1 MCGIAGIIN
10 FNSFEDK
17 QDLLRRMI
25 GLLRHRGPDSSGIYS
40 DGPAGLAHARLSI
53 IDLSSG
59 DQPIHN
65 EDRSIWIVFN
75 GEIFN
80 YPELREGLKSRGH
93 RFYTQSDTEV
103 LVHLYEEKGTELFDD
118 LNGQFALALWDKNRE
133 TLLLGRDRV
142 GIRPLFYY
150 KTNGR
155 LVFGSEIK
163 ALFADD
169 QIPRS
174 LDVVSLSNI
183 FTCWSSLGSGTPFEG
198 IHQIPS
204 GHFGLFSRKGIN
216 IKAYWNLPVNELE
229 HRKALQDNSLSEWT
243 AEFNELIL
251 DATRIR
257 LRADV
262 PVGAYLSGGIDST
275 FTSALVKQNFNNSLC
290 TFSVRF
296 TDDRFDET
304 HYQKI
309 AIKALETD
317 HRSIRCSEE
326 NIGEIFPKVI
336 WHTET
341 PILRTAPVPL
351 YRLSRLVRDNQFKVV
366 LTGEGADET
375 FAGYNI
381 FKEDRVRRF
390 WARNPESRFR
400 PALLKKLYPYIFS
413 QQNEKAQAF
422 LQGFFKRSLSEVGSP
437 VYSHM
442 LRWQNTAH
450 LMNFFS
456 ADIKNKVQAFDE
468 FVDQYISTL
477 PSNFLAWH
485 PLSRAQYTE
494 FNIFLS
500 NYLLSSQGDRMAMA
514 NSVEGRYPFLDHRVV
529 EFAFKV
535 PPRFRLNG
543 LEEKYLLK
551 QAAKNVIPRELV
563 ERSKQPYRAPIS
575 KCFWGENS
583 LDYVEELLSE
593 QAIRQSGYF
602 DPVKVSR
609 LAAKCCKQEGQLLSE
624 RENMALVGILSTQ
637 LVDHMFVKNF
647 PAYPIHEPED
657 VKVFGISQKDNW
669 DTDEH
674 RFSGF

>member
-10 FNSFEDK
+10 YNSSEDK

-25 GLLRHRGPDSSGIYS
+25 GLLRHRGPDSAGIYLN
-40 DGPAGLAHARLSI
+40 GPAGLAHARLSI

-65 EDRSIWIVFN
+65 EDRSVWIVFN

-80 YPELREGLKSRGH
+80 YPELREDLISRGH
-93 RFYTQSDTEV
+93 RFYTQTDTEV
-103 LVHLYEEKGTELFDD
+103 LVHLYEEKGTKLFDD

-133 TLLLGRDRV
+133 TLLLGRDRM

-150 KTNGR
+150 HANGR

-163 ALFADD
+163 ALFADG

-174 LDVVSLSNI
+174 LNTTSLSNI
-183 FTCWSSLGSGTPFEG
+183 FTCWSSLGSDTPFED
-198 IHQIPS
+198 IYQIPS
-204 GHFGLFSRKGIN
+204 GHFGLFSREGIN
-216 IKAYWNLPVNELE
+216 IQPYWKLPIDGSDQNLDR
-229 HRKALQDNSLSEWT
+229 HDHSLSEWT
-243 AEFNELIL
+243 AEFNDLIL

-275 FTSALVKQNFNNSLC
+275 FTSALVKQNFNNFLC
-290 TFSVRF
+290 TFSVQF

-304 HYQKI
+304 HYQET
-309 AIKALETD
+309 AIEALKTD
-317 HRSIRCSEE
+317 HRSIRCSAE

-351 YRLSRLVRDNQFKVV
+351 YRLSRLVRDNRFKVV
-366 LTGEGADET
+366 LTGEGADEI

-390 WARNPESRFR
+390 WARNPESKLR
-400 PALLKKLYPYIFS
+400 PLLLKKLYPYIFS
-413 QQNEKAQAF
+413 QQNGKAQAF
-422 LQGFFKRSLSEVGSP
+422 LKGFFKRGLSQVDSP
-437 VYSHM
+437 VYSHI
-442 LRWQNTAH
+442 LRWQNTAQ
-450 LMNFFS
+450 LKNFFS
-456 ADIKNKVQAFDE
+456 ADIKNKVPSFDQ
-468 FVDQYISTL
+468 FVDRYISTL
-477 PSNFLAWH
+477 PSNFMSWH
-485 PLSRAQYTE
+485 SLSRAQYTE
-494 FNIFLS
+494 IKIFLS
-500 NYLLSSQGDRMAMA
+500 NYLLSSQGDRMAMG

-529 EFAFKV
+529 EFAFRV

-543 LEEKYLLK
+543 LEEKFILK
-551 QAAKNVIPRELV
+551 QAAQNVIPRELI
-563 ERSKQPYRAPIS
+563 ERPKQPYRAPIS
-575 KCFWGENS
+575 RCFWGDTPLE
-583 LDYVEELLSE
+583 YVAELLSE
-593 QAIRQSGYF
+593 TAIRQAGYF

-609 LAAKCCKQEGQLLSE
+609 LAAKCRQQKGDLLSE

-637 LVDHMFVKNF
+637 LVDHLFIKNF
-647 PAYPIHEPED
+647 PAYPIKEPND
-657 VKVFGISQKDNW
+657 VKIFTN
-669 DTDEH
+669 
-674 RFSGF
+674 